1 MQVSPNTKSILA
13 SPGGTIEASDTVT
26 GSVLNIT
33 HPSGSNVQFGD
44 QTTSYFNS
52 GKSQSLTLSDSFAT
66 IYGGSSTYIKGTAEI
81 RNEGDQF
88 NLVGPTSIIQEEVID
103 KWIEAYGQGMGALKS
118 QWRDNR
124 FDLAITDYPIN
135 TVYSV
140 PSGLSSVIVCPPLL
154 NGTAENNKDANTK
167 AEFEKQMMEA
177 GQKSTKE
184 LQKSIM
190 ETYSNFNANAK
201 ALYNLNK

>member
-1 MQVSPNTKSILA
+1 
-13 SPGGTIEASDTVT
+13 
-26 GSVLNIT
+26 
-33 HPSGSNVQFGD
+33 
-44 QTTSYFNS
+44 
-52 GKSQSLTLSDSFAT
+52 
-66 IYGGSSTYIKGTAEI
+66 
-81 RNEGDQF
+81 
-88 NLVGPTSIIQEEVID
+88 
-103 KWIEAYGQGMGALKS
+103 MGALKS

-140 PSGLSSVIVCPPLL
+140 PSGLSSVTVCPPLL

-177 GQKSTKE
+177 GQKSTEE